1 MTVEIGHENVK
12 HFIFGK
18 VIWTAVNHSA
28 AKVFKQQLVKRKLL
42 NCNNQNDVD
51 DFLRV
56 IELNLFHLITIADHQ
71 VLTQIPGNDLEGHF
85 LLPMHLCG
93 IL

>member
-28 AKVFKQQLVKRKLL
+28 AKVFKQQLVKWKLL

-56 IELNLFHLITIADHQ
+56 IELLIVSSDNNSQSPT
-71 VLTQIPGNDLEGHF
+71 TYPNSRK
-85 LLPMHLCG
+85 
-93 IL
+93 

>member
-28 AKVFKQQLVKRKLL
+28 SKVFKQQLVKWKLL

-56 IELNLFHLITIADHQ
+56 IELIYLFHLITILNHQ
-71 VLTQIPGNDLEGHF
+71 QLTQIPGNDLEGHF
-85 LLPMHLCG
+85 LLPMHL
-93 IL
+93 

>member
-28 AKVFKQQLVKRKLL
+28 AKVFKQQLVKWKLL

-56 IELNLFHLITIADHQ
+56 IELNLVVSSDNNSQSPT
-71 VLTQIPGNDLEGHF
+71 TYPNSRK
-85 LLPMHLCG
+85 
-93 IL
+93 